1 MKAQTV
7 TLALTQE
14 ELLILHTALCQQRGK
29 VGDLITQ
36 LAGMDLATDEAQAL
50 SNRLG
55 DLSSRICQLMHE

>member
-36 LAGMDLATDEAQAL
+36 LAGMDLATDEAQTL